1 MRYSKINNL
10 TGWLCFFIASL
21 TYILTL
27 DKFAS
32 FWDCGEFIASAFRLE
47 VVHQPGAPLVSMIQR
62 AFSAFALGDKT
73 KVAYF
78 MNVASALASA
88 ATILF
93 LFWTITA
100 LAKRILIKGNQ
111 APTGSQTLSIIGAGL
126 AGALAYTFSD
136 SFWFS
141 AVEAEVYAL
150 SSLCTAVAFWG
161 ILKWESQADEPRADR
176 WLAFV
181 AYVIGLS
188 IGVHLLNL
196 LVIPALVFVY
206 YFRKTPNPTNKGIIK
221 TFLLSILMLAFVQ
234 FGIIQYSVAAAAYM
248 DLFFVNTLG
257 FGFGTGVLFFAV
269 LIISALVFAI
279 RYSVKQKK
287 QFLNL
292 ALVSTV
298 LLIFGYSSFSM
309 LIIRAHAKPNLNNTN
324 PENAFTF
331 LNYVNRAQ
339 YGDRPLLFGENYNTE
354 KIDVK
359 ETGKLYKKGE
369 LKYEP
374 AGTKSDYVYAEKTL
388 LPRMYSDKPEHQ
400 KFYKSWMGFDDS
412 HKPGLLDNINYMF
425 SFQAGQMY
433 MRYFM
438 WNFVGRQNNQDGQ
451 LGENGGGWLSG
462 VKPIDALRFGD
473 QKNLPPSIV
482 ENKAY
487 NRFFFLPLIL
497 GLIGAV
503 WHFKKNQ
510 KQAGVIGLLFFFTG
524 VAIVLYLNSVPIEP
538 RERDYAYVGSFYA
551 FSIWIGLSVF
561 GLKDWVFRKVTQKKA
576 AVFASLTALI
586 AAPVIMATQG
596 WDDHDRSESHLAR
609 DISIDYLK
617 SCAPNAILFTYG
629 DNDTFPVWYAQ
640 EVENI
645 RPDVRIVNLSLF
657 TADWYIDGMKRKQN
671 DSKPL
676 PISMKPNQYAEGTR
690 DVIYYQDY
698 KIAQSVELKQLM
710 EVLLS
715 DNDED
720 KITLQDGS
728 KANILPTKKFKLSVN
743 QREVLDTGTV
753 PTEDAGKIASTMEW
767 TYNSNYLTKG
777 TLALLDILT
786 HNKWQRPIYFSG
798 AMPDEQYVGLNKY
811 LYAEGLNYRLLPL
824 KPDTSKQE
832 MFEQVNV
839 KPFFDN
845 MVTNYNYGNIKYA
858 NHLDRQSADDV
869 TMFSNMFNGLITG
882 LINEGRIAESKAV
895 VNKYYQVMPLK
906 FYSMRHVMSS
916 FYFTE
921 NLYRLNDLARAN
933 AFINQSADYM
943 TKELTHLAD
952 VSESKNK
959 LSSERD
965 VHVYMT
971 YLGQMVKLTQA
982 YKQTDLS
989 NKLEK
994 EYNQFVNR
1002 FAPFAGS

>member
-1 MRYSKINNL
+1 MTYSRINNL
-10 TGWLCFFIASL
+10 AGWLCFFIAAV

-27 DKFAS
+27 DQSAS

-62 AFSAFALGDKT
+62 LFSALALGDVT

-78 MNVASALASA
+78 MNIASALASA

-100 LAKRILIKGNQ
+100 LAKRVLVKKGDEITS
-111 APTGSQTLSIIGAGL
+111 AKTISIIGSGVV
-126 AGALAYTFSD
+126 GALAYTFSD

-141 AVEAEVYAL
+141 AVEAEVYAM

-161 ILKWESQADEPRADR
+161 ILKWEAQADEPRADR

-196 LVIPALVFVY
+196 LVIPAVIFVY
-206 YFRKTPNPTNKGIIK
+206 YFRKTPQPTNKGIIK
-221 TFLLSILMLAFVQ
+221 TFLASILILAFVQ
-234 FGIIQYSVAAAAYM
+234 FGIIQYSVATAAYF

-257 FGFGTGVLFFAV
+257 LGFGTGVLFFAI
-269 LIISALVFAI
+269 LLISALVIAI
-279 RYSVKQKK
+279 RYSIQKK
-287 QFLNL
+287 KQVLNL

-339 YGDRPLLFGENYNTE
+339 YGERPLLFGENYNSE
-354 KIDVK
+354 KTDIK
-359 ETGKLYKKGE
+359 NTGKLYRKGE
-369 LKYEP
+369 KKYES
-374 AGTKSDYVYAEKTL
+374 AGNRSKYVFAENTL
-388 LPRMYSDKPEHQ
+388 LPRMYSDKPEHVQ
-400 KFYKSWMGFDDS
+400 FYKSWMGFDDS
-412 HKPGLLDNINYMF
+412 HKPSLIDNLSYMF

-462 VKPIDALRFGD
+462 VKPIDALRLGN
-473 QKNLPPSIV
+473 QKNLPPSIID
-482 ENKAY
+482 NKAY

-503 WHFKKNQ
+503 WHFKRNQ
-510 KQAGVIGLLFFFTG
+510 KHAGVIGLLFFFTG

-551 FSIWIGLSVF
+551 FSIWIGLSVI
-561 GLKDWVFRKVTQKKA
+561 GLKEWIFKKITPA
-576 AVFASLTALI
+576 KSAILASLIALV
-586 AAPVIMATQG
+586 AAPMIMASQG
-596 WDDHDRSESHLAR
+596 WDDHNRSDSHLAR
-609 DISIDYLK
+609 DISVNYLK

-640 EVENI
+640 EVEHV
-645 RPDVRIVNLSLF
+645 RPDVRVVNLSLF

-671 DSKPL
+671 DSAPL
-676 PISMKPNQYAEGTR
+676 PISMNPNQYAEGTR
-690 DVIYYQDY
+690 DVIYYQDF
-698 KIAQSVELKQLM
+698 KIAQNVELKQLM
-710 EVLLS
+710 DVLLS
-715 DNDED
+715 DNDDD
-720 KITLQDGS
+720 KIALQDGS
-728 KANILPTKKFKLSVN
+728 KSNILPTKNFKLSIN
-743 QREVLDTGTV
+743 PKEVLDTGTV
-753 PTEDAGKIASTMEW
+753 PIEDTGKIAGSMEW
-767 TYNSNYLTKG
+767 TYNSDYLTKG
-777 TLALLDILT
+777 TLAMLDILT
-786 HNKWQRPIYFSG
+786 HNGWKRPIYFSG
-798 AMPDEQYVGLNKY
+798 AMPDEQYIGLNKY
-811 LYAEGLNYRLLPL
+811 LYSEGLNYRLLPL
-824 KPDTSKQE
+824 KPDSTKQE
-832 MFEQVNV
+832 MYEQVNL
-839 KPFFDN
+839 KPFFGN
-845 MVTNYNYGNIKYA
+845 MLSTYKYGNIKNA

-869 TMFSNMFNGLITG
+869 TMFSNMFNSLIGGLME
-882 LINEGRIAESKAV
+882 EGKIAESKAA
-895 VNKYYQVMPLK
+895 VNKYYEVMPLK

-921 NLYRLNDLARAN
+921 NLYRLNDLNRAN
-933 AFINQSADYM
+933 TFISKSADYM
-943 TKELTHLAD
+943 NKELTHLAD
-952 VSESKNK
+952 VSESKNS

-965 VHVYMT
+965 VKVYMT

-982 YKQTDLS
+982 YKQNDLS

-994 EYNQFVNR
+994 DYNQFMNR
-1002 FAPFAGS
+1002 FAPFFGG

>member
-1 MRYSKINNL
+1 MNYSKINNL
-10 TGWLCFFIASL
+10 TGWLCFFIAAV

-27 DKFAS
+27 DQSAS

-62 AFSAFALGDKT
+62 LFSALAMGDKT

-100 LAKRILIKGNQ
+100 MAKRVLVKANEEMT
-111 APTGSQTLSIIGAGL
+111 PSKMTSIIGAGIV
-126 AGALAYTFSD
+126 GALAYTFSD

-161 ILKWESQADEPRADR
+161 ILKWESQAEQPRADR

-196 LVIPALVFVY
+196 LVIPAVVFIY

-221 TFLLSILMLAFVQ
+221 TFFLSILILAFVQ
-234 FGIIQYSVAAAAYM
+234 FGIIQYSVSTAAYM

-257 FGFGTGVLFFAV
+257 LGFGTGILFFAI
-269 LIISALVFAI
+269 LLISALVFAI
-279 RYSVKQKK
+279 RYSIQQKK
-287 QFLNL
+287 QILNL

-339 YGDRPLLFGENYNTE
+339 YGDRPLLYGENYNSE
-354 KIDVK
+354 KIDIK
-359 ETGKLYKKGE
+359 ETGKLYRKGE
-369 LKYEP
+369 KKYEP
-374 AGTKSDYVYAEKTL
+374 AGTKSDYVFAEKTL
-388 LPRMYSDKPEHQ
+388 LPRMYSDKPEHVR
-400 KFYKSWMGFDDS
+400 FYKSWMSFDDA
-412 HKPGLLDNINYMF
+412 HKPNLIDNLNYMF

-462 VKPIDALRFGD
+462 VKPVDALRLGD

-482 ENKAY
+482 DNKAY

-503 WHFKKNQ
+503 WHFKRNQ
-510 KQAGVIGLLFFFTG
+510 KHAGVIGLLFFFTG

-551 FSIWIGLSVF
+551 FCIWIGLSVI
-561 GLKDWVFRKVTQKKA
+561 GLKEWVFKKMSPA
-576 AVFASLTALI
+576 RSAIFASLAALI
-586 AAPVIMATQG
+586 AAPIIMASQG
-596 WDDHDRSESHLAR
+596 WDDHNRSDSHLAR
-609 DISIDYLK
+609 DISVNYLK

-640 EVENI
+640 EVENV

-671 DSKPL
+671 DSTPL
-676 PISMKPNQYAEGTR
+676 PISMKPAQYAEGTR
-690 DVIYYQDY
+690 DIIYYQDF

-715 DNDED
+715 DNEED
-720 KITLQDGS
+720 KITLRDGS
-728 KANILPTKKFKLSVN
+728 KANVLPTKNFKLSIN
-743 QREVLDTGTV
+743 RREVLDTGTV
-753 PTEDAGKIASTMEW
+753 PVEDAGKIANAMEW
-767 TYNSNYLTKG
+767 TYNSDYLTKG
-777 TLALLDILT
+777 TLAMLDILT
-786 HNKWQRPIYFSG
+786 HNNWKRPIYFSG

-811 LYAEGLNYRLLPL
+811 LYSEGLNYRLLPL

-832 MFEQVNV
+832 IFEQVNL
-839 KPFFDN
+839 KPFFKN
-845 MVTNYNYGNIKYA
+845 MLANYNYGNIKYA

-869 TMFSNMFNGLITG
+869 TMFSNLFNSLIGG
-882 LINEGRIAESKAV
+882 LINEGKIAESKAA
-895 VNKYYQVMPLK
+895 VNKYYEVMPLK
-906 FYSMRHVMSS
+906 FYSIRHVMSS

-921 NLYRLNDLARAN
+921 NLYRLNDLNRAN

-943 TKELTHLAD
+943 TKELTHLAN

-959 LSSERD
+959 LSSERE
-965 VHVYMT
+965 VQVYMT
-971 YLGQMVKLTQA
+971 YLGQMVKLTQS
-982 YKQTDLS
+982 YKQKDLS
-989 NKLEK
+989 NKLEN
-994 EYNQFVNR
+994 EYNQFMTR
-1002 FAPFAGS
+1002 FAPFLGS

>member
-1 MRYSKINNL
+1 MSYSKINNL
-10 TGWLCFFIASL
+10 SGWLCFIIAL
-21 TYILTL
+21 TTYILTL
-27 DKFAS
+27 DKSAS

-62 AFSAFALGDKT
+62 AFSALALGDVT

-78 MNVASALASA
+78 MNIASAIASA

-100 LAKRILIKGNQ
+100 LAKRSLAKKGEEISKSNIV
-111 APTGSQTLSIIGAGL
+111 SIIGAGL

-141 AVEAEVYAL
+141 AVEAEVYAM
-150 SSLCTAVAFWG
+150 SSLCTAVALWG

-196 LVIPALVFVY
+196 LVIPAVVFVY
-206 YFRKTPNPTNKGIIK
+206 YFRKNENPSTKGIIK
-221 TFLLSILMLAFVQ
+221 AFFLSVLILAFVQ
-234 FGIIQYSVAAAAYM
+234 FGIIQYSVSIAAYF

-257 FGFGTGVLFFAV
+257 FAFGTGVLFVAALF
-269 LIISALVFAI
+269 ISMLVFAI
-279 RYSVKQKK
+279 RYSIRKRKQI
-287 QFLNL
+287 LNL

-309 LIIRAHAKPNLNNTN
+309 LIIRAKAKPNLNNTN
-324 PENAFTF
+324 PENAFSF

-339 YGDRPLLFGENYNTE
+339 YGDRPLLYGENYNSE
-354 KIDVK
+354 KIDIK
-359 ETGKLYKKGE
+359 ETGKLYRKGE
-369 LKYEP
+369 DKYES
-374 AGTKSDYVYAEKTL
+374 AGVKSKYVFGENTL
-388 LPRMYSDKPEHQ
+388 APRMYSDKPEHA
-400 KFYKSWMGFDDS
+400 KFYKNWMGFDDS
-412 HKPGLLDNINYMF
+412 HKPTLLDNLKYMF
-425 SFQAGQMY
+425 SFQVGHMY

-462 VKPIDALRFGD
+462 IKPIDAIRLGD
-473 QKNLPPSIV
+473 QKNLPPSII

-497 GLIGAV
+497 GVIGAV
-503 WHFKKNQ
+503 WHFKRSKHL
-510 KQAGVIGLLFFFTG
+510 AAVIGLLFFFTG

-551 FSIWIGLSVF
+551 FAIWIGLSVI
-561 GLKDWVFRKVTQKKA
+561 GLREWLFKKLPPA
-576 AVFASLTALI
+576 KSAIFASLIALFASPI
-586 AAPVIMATQG
+586 LMASQG
-596 WDDHDRSESHLAR
+596 WDDHNRSDSHLAR
-609 DISIDYLK
+609 DLSINYLK

-640 EVENI
+640 EVEHV

-671 DSKPL
+671 DSAPL
-676 PISMKPNQYAEGTR
+676 PISMEKSQYAEGTR
-690 DVIYYQDY
+690 DVIYFQDF

-728 KANILPTKKFKLSVN
+728 KSNILPTKNFKLSIN
-743 QREVLDTGTV
+743 PREVIDTGTV
-753 PTEDAGKIASTMEW
+753 PVEDAGKIAESMEW
-767 TYNSNYLTKG
+767 TYNSDYLTKG

-786 HNKWQRPIYFSG
+786 HNQWKRPIYFSG
-798 AMPDEQYVGLNKY
+798 AMPDEQYAGLNKY
-811 LYAEGLNYRLLPL
+811 LYTEGLTLRLLPL
-824 KPDTSKQE
+824 KPGAGKTDIS
-832 MFEQVNV
+832 EQVNV
-839 KPFFDN
+839 KPFYNN
-845 MVTNYNYGNIKYA
+845 MVNTYRWGNIKNA

-869 TMFSNMFNGLITG
+869 TMFTNMFNGLIGG
-882 LINEGRIAESKAV
+882 LINEGKIAESKNA
-895 VNKYYQVMPLK
+895 VNKYYEVMPLK

-921 NLYRLNDLARAN
+921 NLYRLNDVNRAN
-933 AFINQSADYM
+933 AFINRSADYM
-943 TKELTHLAD
+943 SGELTHLAD
-952 VSESKNK
+952 VSESENQ
-959 LSSERD
+959 LSSERE
-965 VHVYMT
+965 VQVYMT
-971 YLGQMVKLTQA
+971 YLGHMVKLTRA
-982 YKQTDLS
+982 YKQIDLS

-994 EYNQFVNR
+994 EYNR
-1002 FAPFAGS
+1002 FFNKFSPFFES

>member
-1 MRYSKINNL
+1 MTYSKINNL
-10 TGWLCFFIASL
+10 TGWLCFFIAAS

-27 DKFAS
+27 DQSTS

-62 AFSAFALGDKT
+62 VFSAFAFGDKT
-73 KVAYF
+73 RVAYF

-100 LAKRILIKGNQ
+100 LAKRILIKTNEEI
-111 APTGSQTLSIIGAGL
+111 TTSKMVSIIGAGIV
-126 AGALAYTFSD
+126 GALAYAFSD

-150 SSLCTAVAFWG
+150 SSLCTAIAFWG

-196 LVIPALVFVY
+196 LVIPAVVFVY
-206 YFRKTPNPTNKGIIK
+206 YFRRTPNPTNMGIIK
-221 TFLLSILMLAFVQ
+221 TFFLSIFILAFVQ
-234 FGIIQYSVAAAAYM
+234 FGIIQYSVSIAAYL

-257 FGFGTGVLFFAV
+257 LSFGTGILFFAI
-269 LIISALVFAI
+269 LLISALVLAI
-279 RYSVKQKK
+279 RYSIQHKK
-287 QFLNL
+287 QVLNL

-354 KIDVK
+354 KIDIK
-359 ETGKLYKKGE
+359 ETGKLYRKGE
-369 LKYEP
+369 EKYEP
-374 AGTKSDYVYAEKTL
+374 AGTKSDYVFAEKTL
-388 LPRMYSDKPEHQ
+388 LPRMYSDKPEHVQ
-400 KFYKSWMGFDDS
+400 FYKNWMGFDDS
-412 HKPGLLDNINYMF
+412 HKPSLLDNINYMF

-451 LGENGGGWLSG
+451 LGENGGNWLSG
-462 VKPIDALRFGD
+462 VKPVDALRLGD
-473 QKNLPPSIV
+473 QKHLPPSIV
-482 ENKAY
+482 ENEAY

-497 GLIGAV
+497 GLIGAF
-503 WHFKKNQ
+503 WHFKRNQ
-510 KQAGVIGLLFFFTG
+510 KHAGVIGLLFFFTG

-551 FSIWIGLSVF
+551 FSIWIGLSVI
-561 GLKDWVFRKVTQKKA
+561 GLKEWVFKKMKPA
-576 AVFASLTALI
+576 KSAIFASLTALI
-586 AAPVIMATQG
+586 AAPIIMASQG
-596 WDDHDRSESHLAR
+596 WDDHNRSESHLAR
-609 DISIDYLK
+609 DIAVNYLK

-640 EVENI
+640 EVEHV
-645 RPDVRIVNLSLF
+645 RPDVRVVNLSLF

-671 DSKPL
+671 DSTPL
-676 PISMKPNQYAEGTR
+676 PISMKPSQYAEGTR
-690 DVIYYQDY
+690 DVIYYQDF

-715 DNDED
+715 DNDGD
-720 KITLQDGS
+720 KITLRDGS
-728 KANILPTKKFKLSVN
+728 KANVLPTKNFKLSVN

-753 PTEDAGKIASTMEW
+753 PFEDAGKIAGAMEW
-767 TYNSNYLTKG
+767 TYNSDYLTKG
-777 TLALLDILT
+777 TLAMLDILT
-786 HNKWQRPIYFSG
+786 HNNWKRPIYFSG

-811 LYAEGLNYRLLPL
+811 LYSEGLNYRLLPL
-824 KPDTSKQE
+824 KPETSKQD

-839 KPFFDN
+839 KPFFN
-845 MVTNYNYGNIKYA
+845 NIVVNYKYGNIKYA

-869 TMFSNMFNGLITG
+869 AMFSNMFNSLIGGLIS
-882 LINEGRIAESKAV
+882 EGKIAEGKAA
-895 VNKYYQVMPLK
+895 VNKYYEVMPLK
-906 FYSMRHVMSS
+906 FYSIRHVLSS

-921 NLYRLNDLARAN
+921 NLYRLNDLNRAN
-933 AFINQSADYM
+933 AFISQSADYM
-943 TKELTHLAD
+943 TKELTHLAN
-952 VSESKNK
+952 VSESKNR
-959 LSSERD
+959 LSSERE
-965 VHVYMT
+965 VQAYMT

-982 YKQTDLS
+982 YKQKDLS

-994 EYNQFVNR
+994 EYNQFMGR
-1002 FAPFAGS
+1002 FAPFLGS